1 MAQEIKNRVELADYL
16 ANQFAGQ
23 EKVIGAEI
31 GVFTGYYSEI
41 LCQKMPKLE
50 LLCVDPWAWGKYER
64 HEQEALERLK
74 PYNTV
79 IIKEYSEPAAE
90 KVPDGSLDFV
100 YIDAA
105 HDYENVKKD
114 LEAWVPKVRVG
125 GIVAGDDFYEF
136 PSGKGGV
143 QKAVCE
149 FTSNHRY
156 DLKLTAWNEDNPIRD
171 DRQPSFYFERT
182 K

>member
-1 MAQEIKNRVELADYL
+1 MASELTNRVELAEYIASRF
-16 ANQFAGQ
+16 ANQD
-23 EKVIGAEI
+23 KIIGAEV
-31 GVFTGYYSEI
+31 GVFTGYFSEI

-64 HEQEALERLK
+64 HEQEALERLE
-74 PYNTV
+74 PYNT
-79 IIKEYSEPAAE
+79 IIMKEYSVEASL
-90 KVPDGSLDFV
+90 KVPDASLDFV

-114 LEAWVPKVRVG
+114 IEAWTPKVRIG
-125 GIVAGDDFYEF
+125 GIVSGDDFYEF

-143 QKAVCE
+143 MQAVTE

-156 DLKLTAWNEDNPIRD
+156 DLKLTKWNEDNPIRD
-171 DRQPSFYFERT
+171 DRQPSWYFERT
-182 K
+182 Q